1 MTRSLRTR
9 LLLSVGLLQ
18 AVFIGITGLILN
30 RAFSTSV
37 GEAAYNLLQGQ
48 LFGLMA
54 AIDIEGADFRFSG
67 TLPEARF
74 SQLNS
79 GLYGEVRDG
88 SGKLL
93 WRSRS
98 LGERQMPAM
107 SSLPG
112 DFRFYP
118 VLETRYDDLDVHAMG
133 VDVEWEQS
141 DGTTSEPLSLLVA
154 EDRQP
159 YTEQLAAY
167 RRVVWAWLGGLAIAL
182 MVLQLMLLYW
192 ALRPLSRVAIEV
204 EDIEQGRRKLLT
216 SDYPHEVQVLA
227 DSLNRFIQFEADQI
241 TRQRKLLGDL
251 AHSLKTPMSI
261 LRSLWAGDSDQVKQS
276 QNQIDQMSDI
286 IDYQLQRAS
295 TVGRRVYADPLPLE
309 SAVGR
314 VLESLEKVYRDKHVD
329 VDVAIDDD
337 VMFFGEKGDLTEI
350 IGNLLD
356 NALKWC
362 RSRLRISA
370 SNMNPGTIINGTPV
384 PGARRAGLKLV
395 VADDGPGVDEGRREA
410 ILQRGV
416 RADSRTSGHGIG
428 LAIVAEIV
436 SAYDGAIM
444 IGESDMAGA
453 EITLEFPAT

>member
-1 MTRSLRTR
+1 M
-9 LLLSVGLLQ
+9 
-18 AVFIGITGLILN
+18 
-30 RAFSTSV
+30 
-37 GEAAYNLLQGQ
+37 
-48 LFGLMA
+48 
-54 AIDIEGADFRFSG
+54 
-67 TLPEARF
+67 
-74 SQLNS
+74 
-79 GLYGEVRDG
+79 
-88 SGKLL
+88 
-93 WRSRS
+93 
-98 LGERQMPAM
+98 
-107 SSLPG
+107 
-112 DFRFYP
+112 
-118 VLETRYDDLDVHAMG
+118 
-133 VDVEWEQS
+133 
-141 DGTTSEPLSLLVA
+141 A

-159 YTEQLAAY
+159 YREQLAAY

-192 ALRPLSRVAIEV
+192 ALRPLTRVAIEI

-227 DSLNRFIQFEADQI
+227 DSLNRFIKFEADQI

-261 LRSLWAGDSDQVKQS
+261 LRSLWIGDSEQVKQS
-276 QNQIDQMSDI
+276 QKQIDQMSDI

-309 SAVGR
+309 YAVGR
-314 VLESLEKVYRDKHVD
+314 VLESLEKVYKDKQVD
-329 VDVAIDDD
+329 VDVSIGDD

-356 NALKWC
+356 NAFKWC

-370 SNMNPGTIINGTPV
+370 SNLGPDNIVNGTPV
-384 PGARRAGLKLV
+384 AGARRAGLKLV
-395 VADDGPGVDEGRREA
+395 VADDGPGVDEGRRDA
-410 ILQRGV
+410 ILQRGI